1 MSNPRNVAKIRYS
14 TVLIEPQYYYLP
26 MFEHAMGNDSKK
38 TLFPVVLEP
47 LIGKVLIQNPFI

>member
-1 MSNPRNVAKIRYS
+1 
-14 TVLIEPQYYYLP
+14 